1 MAVTCR
7 SPGKSTG
14 WTASVDPS
22 IRASSGPRPYRAT
35 HRPAEVAASRLTP
48 GSSTRPSD
56 TYPSRSMSVT
66 AVLCPVATQTPCG
79 PEAMAPG
86 QSSPFPKRRCIVGS

>member
-1 MAVTCR
+1 
-7 SPGKSTG
+7 
-14 WTASVDPS
+14 
-22 IRASSGPRPYRAT
+22 
-35 HRPAEVAASRLTP
+35 
-48 GSSTRPSD
+48 
-56 TYPSRSMSVT
+56 MSVT